1 MLFRSFIISVIII
14 FSGYLYPNQFPWNK
28 SWAES
33 TLDKLTL
40 REKIAQMMVYRMNMH
55 YLNYNS
61 DEWKEIE
68 NLISSDGIGILHIWF
83 GETGSALTMLNK
95 IQRESKI
102 PILVEA
108 DIESGLGRRYPGA
121 VTLPPMMA
129 IAATGNSKFAYEAGR
144 ISAEE
149 SRGVGIHFNLAPV
162 VDVNNN
168 PKNPIIN
175 TRSFG
180 EHPDSV
186 IKYSREFIK
195 GLHEHGMLT
204 TAKHFPGHGDTETDS
219 HSSLA
224 QIPSDSAR
232 LWQIEL
238 PPFKNAIESG
248 VDAIMV
254 AHVNSPEYQIHSE
267 DPATLSKFWI
277 QDVLRSKMK
286 FDGVIITD
294 AMDMGG
300 IVKKYSDSYAL
311 IETIKAGSDIIIQNN
326 QMKKSIDLVEKAV
339 KNGIISEQRI
349 NASTLKVL
357 KMKERLGL
365 HKNKIISMDDTHI
378 SVGKKSNFDLA
389 SEIGNRSITL
399 VKNNDNILPLE
410 PKSNDTFYIVDLY
423 DAANNHNESIVTKSL
438 RENGYKVRSF
448 QIDKSDSLIVAN
460 HILDQIPSDGLVL
473 LNAYANPVEWKEN
486 IFLPSVEADFI
497 NRLIKKCSTVIIT
510 SFGSPYLIQ
519 DFPEAPV
526 YICAYKGSSVMQKAF
541 LNALMGESDI
551 NGILPVTIP
560 GIAKRGSGINLKSIK
575 WEKKEQ
581 SWIPGKEIKRI
592 RPNEISVNV
601 DETKQMLLEAVADS
615 AFPGGVILAA
625 KNGDIFLHKAF
636 GYHTYSKKKPVMRGN
651 IYDLASITKVVATTS
666 ALMKLVD
673 EKKLSLDDKVITY
686 LPEFIGK
693 QKMFFDQKSKVTIRH
708 LITHTSGLPPFKKYF
723 LMDGNIQTKI
733 DSIMNTEPEIPLNQK
748 MIYSDIG
755 LIVLGKIIES
765 VSQSSLDE
773 YVDSVVFKPLGM
785 KTTFYNPP
793 IEKIKRII
801 PTEYSSLYGETI
813 IGYVH
818 DENAKSIGGI
828 AGHAGLFSTAS
839 DLSIFSQ
846 MMLNGGIYGWKR
858 IFKSQSVTN
867 FTKRAN
873 TIEGSSRA
881 LGWDT
886 PSGQSSGGVYLSES
900 SFGHTGFTGTSLW
913 IDPENQIFV
922 ILLTNAVHPNRN
934 YKNPNYFDWRQ
945 KIHSSVY
952 EELGFSEKR
961 NDLEW
966 RERWI
971 EN

>member
-365 HKNKIISMDDTHI
+365 HKNKIISMDDTHM

-423 DAANNHNESIVTKSL
+423 DGANNHNESIVTKSL

-886 PSGQSSGGVYLSES
+886 PSGQSSGGVYLSGS

>member
-68 NLISSDGIGILHIWF
+68 DLISSDGIGVLHIWF

-349 NASTLKVL
+349 NVSALKVL

-389 SEIGNRSITL
+389 SEIANRSITL
-399 VKNNDNILPLE
+399 VKNNDNILPLK

-423 DAANNHNESIVTKSL
+423 DGANNHNESIVTKSL

-625 KNGDIFLHKAF
+625 KNGEIFLHKAF

-693 QKMFFDQKSKVTIRH
+693 QKMFFDQKSMVTIRH

-886 PSGQSSGGVYLSES
+886 PSGQSSGGVYLSAS

>member
-423 DAANNHNESIVTKSL
+423 DGANNHNESIVTKSL

-693 QKMFFDQKSKVTIRH
+693 QKIFFDQKSKVTIRH

-813 IGYVH
+813 ICLLYTSDAA
-818 DENAKSIGGI
+818 DE
-828 AGHAGLFSTAS
+828 
-839 DLSIFSQ
+839 
-846 MMLNGGIYGWKR
+846 
-858 IFKSQSVTN
+858 
-867 FTKRAN
+867 
-873 TIEGSSRA
+873 
-881 LGWDT
+881 
-886 PSGQSSGGVYLSES
+886 
-900 SFGHTGFTGTSLW
+900 
-913 IDPENQIFV
+913 
-922 ILLTNAVHPNRN
+922 
-934 YKNPNYFDWRQ
+934 
-945 KIHSSVY
+945 
-952 EELGFSEKR
+952 
-961 NDLEW
+961 
-966 RERWI
+966 
-971 EN
+971 

>member
-399 VKNNDNILPLE
+399 VKNNDNILPLQ

-423 DAANNHNESIVTKSL
+423 DGANNHNESIVTKSL

-886 PSGQSSGGVYLSES
+886 PSGQSSGGVYLSAS

>member
-399 VKNNDNILPLE
+399 VKNNDNILPLQ

-858 IFKSQSVTN
+858 IFQSQSVTN

-873 TIEGSSRA
+873 TIEGSSRG

-952 EELGFSEKR
+952 EALGFSEKR

>member
-1 MLFRSFIISVIII
+1 
-14 FSGYLYPNQFPWNK
+14 
-28 SWAES
+28 
-33 TLDKLTL
+33 
-40 REKIAQMMVYRMNMH
+40 MH

-68 NLISSDGIGILHIWF
+68 DLISSDGIGVLHIWF

-349 NASTLKVL
+349 NVSALKVL

-365 HKNKIISMDDTHI
+365 HKNKIISMDDTHM

-389 SEIGNRSITL
+389 SEIANRSITL
-399 VKNNDNILPLE
+399 VKNNDNILPLK

-423 DAANNHNESIVTKSL
+423 DGANNHNESIVTKSL

-625 KNGDIFLHKAF
+625 KNGEIFLHKAF

-693 QKMFFDQKSKVTIRH
+693 QKMFFDQKSMVTIRH

-886 PSGQSSGGVYLSES
+886 PSGQSSGGVYLSAS